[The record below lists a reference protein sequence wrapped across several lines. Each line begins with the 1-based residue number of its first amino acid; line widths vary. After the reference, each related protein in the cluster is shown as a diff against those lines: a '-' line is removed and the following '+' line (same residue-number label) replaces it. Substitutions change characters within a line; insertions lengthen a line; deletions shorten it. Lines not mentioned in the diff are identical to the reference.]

1 PERNVSHKR
10 ARSPMIESLRQN
22 RTLRSRTLMG
32 LLAVFIAS
40 VLLNR
45 TVDLDHQIE
54 TAPAL
59 LNEPDL
65 FMTQASISQINGE
78 GHLTS
83 KISADR
89 FTHYPLTDVTTL
101 ELPRV
106 ALYTPNLTGPW
117 TISSTKGRLLGVSV
131 YRKQSV
137 ELWSTVRAEK
147 SNPDGSTTTFITDA
161 LNVYP
166 SENVAESDS
175 PVTIFTG
182 NTQTQAAKLR
192 ANFDQDT
199 FLFNSNASQRV
210 VTTIRLK
217 P

>member
-1 PERNVSHKR
+1 
-10 ARSPMIESLRQN
+10 MIESLRQN

-65 FMTQASISQINGE
+65 FMTQASISQINEE

-182 NTQTQAAKLR
+182 DTQTQAAKLR

-199 FLFNSNASQRV
+199 FLFNSNTSQRV

>member
-1 PERNVSHKR
+1 
-10 ARSPMIESLRQN
+10 MIESLRQN

-65 FMTQASISQINGE
+65 FMTQASISQINEE

-89 FTHYPLTDVTTL
+89 FTHYHLTDVTTL

>member
-1 PERNVSHKR
+1 
-10 ARSPMIESLRQN
+10 MIESLRQN

-65 FMTQASISQINGE
+65 FMTQASISQINEE

-147 SNPDGSTTTFITDA
+147 SNPDGSTTTFTTDA

-182 NTQTQAAKLR
+182 DTQTQAAKLR

-199 FLFNSNASQRV
+199 FLFNSNATQRV
-210 VTTIRLK
+210 VTTIQF
-217 P
+217 

>member
-1 PERNVSHKR
+1 
-10 ARSPMIESLRQN
+10 MIESLRQN

-65 FMTQASISQINGE
+65 FMTQASISQINEE

-182 NTQTQAAKLR
+182 DTQTQAAKLR

>member
-1 PERNVSHKR
+1 
-10 ARSPMIESLRQN
+10 MIESLKQN

-65 FMTQASISQINGE
+65 FMTQASISQINEE

-147 SNPDGSTTTFITDA
+147 STPDGSTTTFITDA

-182 NTQTQAAKLR
+182 DTQTQAAKLR

>member
-1 PERNVSHKR
+1 
-10 ARSPMIESLRQN
+10 MMDSLRQN
-22 RTLRSRTLMG
+22 RTLQSRALLG
-32 LLAVFIAS
+32 LLAIFIAS

-45 TVDLDHQIE
+45 TVDLDRQIE
-54 TAPAL
+54 APPAL

-65 FMTQASISQINGE
+65 FMTHASISQINEE
-78 GHLTS
+78 GSLTS

-117 TISSTKGRLLGVSV
+117 TISSDKGRLLGVSV

-137 ELWSTVRAEK
+137 ELWSAVRAEK
-147 SNPDGSTTTFITDA
+147 SNPDGSTTTFVTDT

-166 SENVAESDS
+166 SENLAESET
-175 PVTIFTG
+175 PVTIFIG
-182 NTQTQAAKLR
+182 NTQTRAARLR

-199 FLFNSNASQRV
+199 FLFNSNESQRV
-210 VTTIRLK
+210 ITTIRLT

>member
-1 PERNVSHKR
+1 
-10 ARSPMIESLRQN
+10 MIESLRQN

-65 FMTQASISQINGE
+65 FMTQASISQINEE

-131 YRKQSV
+131 YRKQTV

>member
-1 PERNVSHKR
+1 
-10 ARSPMIESLRQN
+10 MIESLRQN

-45 TVDLDHQIE
+45 TVDLDHQIQ

-65 FMTQASISQINGE
+65 FMTQASISQINEE

-182 NTQTQAAKLR
+182 DTQTQAAKLR

>member
-1 PERNVSHKR
+1 
-10 ARSPMIESLRQN
+10 MIESLRQN

-59 LNEPDL
+59 LNVPDL
-65 FMTQASISQINGE
+65 FMTQASISQINEE

>member
-1 PERNVSHKR
+1 MSRTQ
-10 ARSPMIESLRQN
+10 SPMIESLRQN
-22 RTLRSRTLMG
+22 RTLRSRALMG

-45 TVDLDHQIE
+45 TVDLDHQVE
-54 TAPAL
+54 EAPAL

-65 FMTQASISQINGE
+65 FMTHASISQINEE
-78 GHLTS
+78 GNLTS

-137 ELWSTVRAEK
+137 ELWSAVRAEK
-147 SNPDGSTTTFITDA
+147 SNPDGSKTTFITDA

-166 SENVAESDS
+166 SENLAESDT

-182 NTQTQAAKLR
+182 NTQTKAANLR
-192 ANFDQDT
+192 ANLDQDT
-199 FLFNSNASQRV
+199 FLFNSNATQRV
-210 VTTIRLK
+210 VTTIQFQ

>member
-1 PERNVSHKR
+1 
-10 ARSPMIESLRQN
+10 MIESLRQN

>member
-1 PERNVSHKR
+1 
-10 ARSPMIESLRQN
+10 MIESLKQN

-65 FMTQASISQINGE
+65 FMTKASISQINEE

>member
-1 PERNVSHKR
+1 
-10 ARSPMIESLRQN
+10 MIESLRQN
-22 RTLRSRTLMG
+22 RTLRSRTLIG

-65 FMTQASISQINGE
+65 FMTQASISQINEE

>member
-1 PERNVSHKR
+1 
-10 ARSPMIESLRQN
+10 MIESLRQN

-32 LLAVFIAS
+32 LLAAFIAS

-65 FMTQASISQINGE
+65 FMTQASISQINEE

>member
-1 PERNVSHKR
+1 MSRNQ
-10 ARSPMIESLRQN
+10 SPMFESLRQN
-22 RTLRSRTLMG
+22 RTLRLRGLMG
-32 LLAVFIAS
+32 LLAIFIAS
-40 VLLNR
+40 VLLNS
-45 TVDLDHQIE
+45 TVDLDHQVGE
-54 TAPAL
+54 APAL

-65 FMTQASISQINGE
+65 FMNNASISQINEE
-78 GHLTS
+78 GNLTS

-106 ALYTPNLTGPW
+106 ALYTRNLTGPW

-147 SNPDGSTTTFITDA
+147 SNPDGSKTTFITDA
-161 LNVYP
+161 LSVYP
-166 SENVAESDS
+166 SENMAESDT

-182 NTQTQAAKLR
+182 NTQTKAARLR

-199 FLFNSNASQRV
+199 FLFNSNTTQRV
-210 VTTIRLK
+210 VTTIEF
-217 P
+217 

>member
-1 PERNVSHKR
+1 
-10 ARSPMIESLRQN
+10 MIESLKQN

-65 FMTQASISQINGE
+65 FMTQASISQINEE

>member
-1 PERNVSHKR
+1 MSGNQST
-10 ARSPMIESLRQN
+10 MIESLRQN
-22 RTLRSRTLMG
+22 RTLRPRALMG

-45 TVDLDHQIE
+45 TVDLDQQVE
-54 TAPAL
+54 AAPAR

-65 FMTQASISQINGE
+65 FMTQASISQINEE
-78 GHLTS
+78 GNLTS

-147 SNPDGSTTTFITDA
+147 SNPDGSKTTFITDA

-166 SENVAESDS
+166 SENLAESDT
-175 PVTIFTG
+175 PVTIFTA
-182 NTQTQAAKLR
+182 NTQTKERLICGQSYAAPFFGLG
-192 ANFDQDT
+192 
-199 FLFNSNASQRV
+199 FLPLISVS
-210 VTTIRLK
+210 TL
-217 P
+217 

>member
-1 PERNVSHKR
+1 MSGNQST
-10 ARSPMIESLRQN
+10 MIESLRQN
-22 RTLRSRTLMG
+22 RTLRPRALMG

-45 TVDLDHQIE
+45 TVDPDQQVGA
-54 TAPAL
+54 APAR

-65 FMTQASISQINGE
+65 FMTQASISQINEE
-78 GHLTS
+78 GNLTS

-106 ALYTPNLTGPW
+106 ALFAPNLTGPW

-147 SNPDGSTTTFITDA
+147 SNLDGSKTTFITDA

-166 SENVAESDS
+166 SENLAESDT
-175 PVTIFTG
+175 PVTIFTA
-182 NTQTQAAKLR
+182 NTQTKAARLR

-199 FLFNSNASQRV
+199 FLFNSNATQRV
-210 VTTIRLK
+210 VTTIQF
-217 P
+217 

>member
-1 PERNVSHKR
+1 MSGNQST
-10 ARSPMIESLRQN
+10 MIESLRQN

-45 TVDLDHQIE
+45 TVDLDQQVE
-54 TAPAL
+54 AAPAR

-65 FMTQASISQINGE
+65 FMTQASISQINEE
-78 GHLTS
+78 GNLTS

>member
-1 PERNVSHKR
+1 
-10 ARSPMIESLRQN
+10 MFESLRQN
-22 RTLRSRTLMG
+22 RTLRLRGLMG
-32 LLAVFIAS
+32 LLAIFIAS
-40 VLLNR
+40 VLLNS
-45 TVDLDHQIE
+45 TVDLDHQVGE
-54 TAPAL
+54 APAL

-65 FMTQASISQINGE
+65 FMTQASISQINEE
-78 GHLTS
+78 GHLAS

-182 NTQTQAAKLR
+182 DTQTQAAKLR

>member
-1 PERNVSHKR
+1 
-10 ARSPMIESLRQN
+10 MIESLRQN

-54 TAPAL
+54 TTPAL

-65 FMTQASISQINGE
+65 FMTQASISQINEE

>member
-1 PERNVSHKR
+1 
-10 ARSPMIESLRQN
+10 MIESLRQN
-22 RTLRSRTLMG
+22 RTLRLRGLMG
-32 LLAVFIAS
+32 LLAIFIAS
-40 VLLNR
+40 VLLNS
-45 TVDLDHQIE
+45 TVDLDHQVGE
-54 TAPAL
+54 APAL

-65 FMTQASISQINGE
+65 FMNNASISQINEE
-78 GHLTS
+78 GNLTS

-106 ALYTPNLTGPW
+106 ALYTRNLTGPW

-147 SNPDGSTTTFITDA
+147 SNPDGSKTTFITDA
-161 LNVYP
+161 LSVYP
-166 SENVAESDS
+166 SENLAESDT

-182 NTQTQAAKLR
+182 NTQTKAARLR

-199 FLFNSNASQRV
+199 FLFNSNTTQRV
-210 VTTIRLK
+210 VTTIEF
-217 P
+217 

>member
-1 PERNVSHKR
+1 
-10 ARSPMIESLRQN
+10 MIESLRQN

-54 TAPAL
+54 TASAL

-65 FMTQASISQINGE
+65 FMTQASISQINEE

>member
-1 PERNVSHKR
+1 
-10 ARSPMIESLRQN
+10 MIESLKQN

-65 FMTQASISQINGE
+65 FMTQASISQINEE

-182 NTQTQAAKLR
+182 DTQTQAAKLR

>member
-1 PERNVSHKR
+1 
-10 ARSPMIESLRQN
+10 MIESLRQN

-32 LLAVFIAS
+32 LLAAFIAS

>member
-1 PERNVSHKR
+1 MSRNQ
-10 ARSPMIESLRQN
+10 SPMIESLRQN
-22 RTLRSRTLMG
+22 RTLRLRGLMG
-32 LLAVFIAS
+32 LLAIFIAS
-40 VLLNR
+40 VLLNS
-45 TVDLDHQIE
+45 TVDLDHQVGE
-54 TAPAL
+54 APAL

-65 FMTQASISQINGE
+65 FMNNASISQINEE
-78 GHLTS
+78 GNLTS

-106 ALYTPNLTGPW
+106 ALYTRNLTGPW

-147 SNPDGSTTTFITDA
+147 SNPDGSKTTFITDA
-161 LNVYP
+161 LSVYP
-166 SENVAESDS
+166 SENMAESDT

-182 NTQTQAAKLR
+182 NTQTKAARLR

-199 FLFNSNASQRV
+199 FLFNSNTTQRV
-210 VTTIRLK
+210 VTTIEF
-217 P
+217 

>member
-1 PERNVSHKR
+1 
-10 ARSPMIESLRQN
+10 
-22 RTLRSRTLMG
+22 MG

-45 TVDLDHQIE
+45 TVDLDQQVE
-54 TAPAL
+54 AAPAR

-65 FMTQASISQINGE
+65 FMTQASISQINEE
-78 GHLTS
+78 GNLTS

-137 ELWSTVRAEK
+137 ELWSAVRAEK
-147 SNPDGSTTTFITDA
+147 SNPDGSKTTFITDA

-166 SENVAESDS
+166 SENLAESDT

-182 NTQTQAAKLR
+182 NTQTKAAKLR
-192 ANFDQDT
+192 ANLDQDT
-199 FLFNSNASQRV
+199 FLFNSNATQRV
-210 VTTIRLK
+210 VTTIQFQ

>member
-1 PERNVSHKR
+1 
-10 ARSPMIESLRQN
+10 MIESLRQN

-65 FMTQASISQINGE
+65 FMTQASISQINEE

-137 ELWSTVRAEK
+137 ELWSAVRAEK
-147 SNPDGSTTTFITDA
+147 SNPDGSKTTFITDA

-166 SENVAESDS
+166 SENLAESDT

-182 NTQTQAAKLR
+182 NTQTKAAKLR
-192 ANFDQDT
+192 ANLDQDT
-199 FLFNSNASQRV
+199 FLFNSNATQRV
-210 VTTIRLK
+210 VTTIQFQ

>member
-1 PERNVSHKR
+1 
-10 ARSPMIESLRQN
+10 MFESLRQN
-22 RTLRSRTLMG
+22 RTLRLRGLMG
-32 LLAVFIAS
+32 LLAIFIAS
-40 VLLNR
+40 VLLNS
-45 TVDLDHQIE
+45 TVDLDHQVGE
-54 TAPAL
+54 APAL

-65 FMTQASISQINGE
+65 FMNNASISQINEE
-78 GHLTS
+78 GNLTS

-106 ALYTPNLTGPW
+106 ALYTRNLTGPW

-147 SNPDGSTTTFITDA
+147 SNPDGSKTTFITDA
-161 LNVYP
+161 LSVYP
-166 SENVAESDS
+166 SENMAESDT

-182 NTQTQAAKLR
+182 NTQTKAARLR

-199 FLFNSNASQRV
+199 FLFNSNTTQRV
-210 VTTIRLK
+210 VTTIEF
-217 P
+217 

>member
-1 PERNVSHKR
+1 
-10 ARSPMIESLRQN
+10 MIESLRQN
-22 RTLRSRTLMG
+22 RSLRSRTLMG

-65 FMTQASISQINGE
+65 FMTQASISQINEE

>member
-1 PERNVSHKR
+1 
-10 ARSPMIESLRQN
+10 MIESLRQN

-65 FMTQASISQINGE
+65 FMTQASISQINEE

-182 NTQTQAAKLR
+182 DTQTQAAKLR

-199 FLFNSNASQRV
+199 FLFNSNATQRV
-210 VTTIRLK
+210 VTTIQFQ

>member
-1 PERNVSHKR
+1 
-10 ARSPMIESLRQN
+10 MIESLRQN

-65 FMTQASISQINGE
+65 FMTKASISQINEE

>member
-1 PERNVSHKR
+1 
-10 ARSPMIESLRQN
+10 MIESLRQN

-199 FLFNSNASQRV
+199 FLFDSNASQRV

>member
-1 PERNVSHKR
+1 
-10 ARSPMIESLRQN
+10 MIESLRQN

-65 FMTQASISQINGE
+65 FMTQASISQINEE

>member
-1 PERNVSHKR
+1 
-10 ARSPMIESLRQN
+10 MIESLRQN

-65 FMTQASISQINGE
+65 FMTQASISQINEE

-182 NTQTQAAKLR
+182 DTQTQAARLR